1 VLLVTTALNPAQRRV
16 FELLRRSTAPA
27 PAPEGMA
34 TALHADLEDAL
45 SSWVAHL
52 GGERF
57 FVNKHH
63 LNRIHGCERHFLG
76 THGDFGW
83 TPRTARG
90 TVVHKAIQ
98 LTLNWQGEPEA
109 AELVDEALARL
120 VDAESSIGPWLA
132 ALPEGVRADLR
143 SEAVDLVSAFQECFP
158 PLEPSWRP
166 RTETGIRVE
175 LFDGLIQLSGRVDLT
190 LGAPRGDEPRKVI
203 LDMKTGTAAAHHRD
217 DLRFY
222 ALLETIRMGVPPR
235 RLATYYLDAGRA
247 EVEDVTPS
255 VLESALARTIDGT
268 RQLIEVLRAQRAAD
282 VSPGAVC
289 GWCPLRSDCSEG
301 ASYWTERQEQR

>member
-1 VLLVTTALNPAQRRV
+1 MTTSLNPAQRRV
-16 FELLRRSTAPA
+16 FELLRRSTPSVAAP
-27 PAPEGMA
+27 PGMA
-34 TALHADLEDAL
+34 DALHADLEDAL
-45 SSWVAHL
+45 APWVAYL
-52 GGERF
+52 GGERLY
-57 FVNKHH
+57 VNKHA
-63 LNRIHGCERHFLG
+63 LVRIHGCERHFLD
-76 THGDFGW
+76 THGDFEW

-98 LTLNWQGEPEA
+98 LTVNWQGEPEP
-109 AELVDEALARL
+109 AELVDEAVARL

-132 ALPEGVRADLR
+132 AMPASVRADLR
-143 SEAVDLVSAFQECFP
+143 SEAVDLVCAFQECFP

-166 RTETGIRVE
+166 RTETGVRVE

-203 LDMKTGTAAAHHRD
+203 IDMKTGTAAAHHRE

-235 RLATYYLDAGRA
+235 LLATYYLDAGRA

-255 VLESALARTIDGT
+255 LLESALARTIDGT

-289 GWCPLRSDCSEG
+289 GWCRLRPDCSEG
-301 ASYWTERQEQR
+301 AAYWSQREEER

>member
-1 VLLVTTALNPAQRRV
+1 VLFVTTALNPAQRRV
-16 FELLRRSTAPA
+16 FELLRRSTASA
-27 PAPEGMA
+27 PAPQGLA
-34 TALHADLEDAL
+34 AALHADLADAL
-45 SSWVAHL
+45 SAWVPHL

-57 FVNKHH
+57 YVNKHD

-76 THGDFGW
+76 THGDFEW

-90 TVVHKAIQ
+90 TVVHKAVQ
-98 LTLNWQGEPEA
+98 LTLNWQGDPEP
-109 AELVDEALARL
+109 AELVEEALARL

-132 ALPEGVRADLR
+132 GLHQGVRADLR
-143 SEAVDLVSAFQECFP
+143 SEAVDLVSAFLECFP
-158 PLEPSWRP
+158 PLEPNWRP
-166 RTETGIRVE
+166 RTETAIRVE
-175 LFDGLIQLSGRVDLT
+175 LFDGLIHLTGRVDLT

-203 LDMKTGTAAAHHRD
+203 IDMKTGSAAAHHRD

-247 EVEDVTPS
+247 EVEDATPAL
-255 VLESALARTIDGT
+255 LESALARTVDGT